1 MNIISKYQKISTDI
15 VRDISMFTEPTAQ
28 KLVVINCRY
37 APNVEKHVSYFIALF
52 DVGAYL

>member
-15 VRDISMFTEPTAQ
+15 IRDISMFTETTAQ
-28 KLVVINCRY
+28 KLVVTNRRY
-37 APNVEKHVSYFIALF
+37 APNVEKQVSYFIAPF